1 MSERGHDHVF
11 LTRFNLPS
19 GGFESTVRSREGWL
33 ESRVAL
39 FERYCLPSMEQ
50 QDDPDFSWI
59 VYFDPESPRWLH
71 ERIACWRGRGNLT
84 PVFRPSVSPTEL
96 HDDVTDVA
104 GSRRRRLVTTN
115 LDNDDALAADF
126 VTRFRAQAFDGGTT
140 AVYMARGLIAS
151 GGRLFLRVDRVNA
164 FCSVSTPWTSFETC
178 WADWHNLLGS
188 RMPVLTRYDAPAWL
202 QVVHGRNVSNRV
214 HGRLTS
220 PARYASRFG
229 ALLDHLP
236 EPTAAELSKDR
247 LVGVPSRFMREASR
261 AAAKRAIV
269 AVGGRDALDTVRRA
283 INRVP
288 AALSGSRERGGDSR

>member
-1 MSERGHDHVF
+1 
-11 LTRFNLPS
+11 
-19 GGFESTVRSREGWL
+19 
-33 ESRVAL
+33 
-39 FERYCLPSMEQ
+39 
-50 QDDPDFSWI
+50 
-59 VYFDPESPRWLH
+59 
-71 ERIACWRGRGNLT
+71 
-84 PVFRPSVSPTEL
+84 
-96 HDDVTDVA
+96 
-104 GSRRRRLVTTN
+104 
-115 LDNDDALAADF
+115 
-126 VTRFRAQAFDGGTT
+126 
-140 AVYMARGLIAS
+140 
-151 GGRLFLRVDRVNA
+151 
-164 FCSVSTPWTSFETC
+164 
-178 WADWHNLLGS
+178 
-188 RMPVLTRYDAPAWL
+188 
-202 QVVHGRNVSNRV
+202 VVHGRNVSNRV